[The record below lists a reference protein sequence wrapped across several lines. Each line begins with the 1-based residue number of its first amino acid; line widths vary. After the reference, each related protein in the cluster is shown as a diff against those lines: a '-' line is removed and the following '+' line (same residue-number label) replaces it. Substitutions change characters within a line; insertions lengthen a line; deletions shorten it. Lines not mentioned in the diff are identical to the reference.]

1 MGPVLVALALA
12 GSAALSTPG
21 LAASLQDPPSRG
33 WVTQARAQL
42 AAAPRTVL
50 LDAAAPWAILDPTFG
65 ARATVSAVLNRAPER
80 PVFDLPSHSL
90 RLVGPGG
97 GLIPVTL
104 SGPVSVV
111 GDADEVCPYPIRQ
124 APTTLTLTTPVGAGR
139 RVLRLGYYTAAPV
152 LLVVDVGT
160 QRATVQLLGG
170 LNALDIPL
178 TAGFGSFTAY
188 LEDPSATV
196 CLATVEVGEPRG

>member
-97 GLIPVTL
+97 RLNPVTL